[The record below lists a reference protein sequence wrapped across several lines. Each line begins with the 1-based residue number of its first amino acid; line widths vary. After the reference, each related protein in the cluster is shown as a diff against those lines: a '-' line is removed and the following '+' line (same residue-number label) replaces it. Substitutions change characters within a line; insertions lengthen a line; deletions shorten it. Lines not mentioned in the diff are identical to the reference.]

1 VSDRYSLLIFVICLA
16 FKLLIRTNIKN
27 ILEAMLLRARFAL
40 AKYDHSKE
48 QQKVDSTGAVRC
60 PGGSLRR
67 SFGNPIP
74 NNNQMGDQKRSN
86 EQVHARP
93 RGLFQEFECLAALK
107 DPPDLLLFLV
117 LGLTLP
123 SGDSGFAKLS
133 WLERAANIL
142 NERRCQIV
150 IILLTVTA
158 PCAAFLRLGPAPRSA
173 LSRLLC
179 CAHNNTATPVP
190 VRGKQRP
197 RRGGCR
203 WKPTPWQWC
212 EAERAGASHGI
223 SPVT

>member
-1 VSDRYSLLIFVICLA
+1 
-16 FKLLIRTNIKN
+16 
-27 ILEAMLLRARFAL
+27 
-40 AKYDHSKE
+40 
-48 QQKVDSTGAVRC
+48 
-60 PGGSLRR
+60 
-67 SFGNPIP
+67 
-74 NNNQMGDQKRSN
+74 MGDQKRSN
-86 EQVHARP
+86 KQVHARP

-142 NERRCQIV
+142 NKRRCQIV
-150 IILLTVTA
+150 IILLAVTA
-158 PCAAFLRLGPAPRSA
+158 PRAAFLRLGPAPRSA
-173 LSRLLC
+173 LSGLLC

-190 VRGKQRP
+190 VRGKERP

-223 SPVT
+223 SPVTSARALVTRTNGARPVTSRSCYFRCFSTTQIDQQRKATETCGTGVVAR

>member
-1 VSDRYSLLIFVICLA
+1 LVSDRYSLLIFVICLA
-16 FKLLIRTNIKN
+16 FKLLIRANIKN

-40 AKYDHSKE
+40 AKYDHNKYNR
-48 QQKVDSTGAVRC
+48 KSTAQ
-60 PGGSLRR
+60 RR

-158 PCAAFLRLGPAPRSA
+158 LCAAFLRLGPAPRSA

-179 CAHNNTATPVP
+179 CAHNNTATPVPVP